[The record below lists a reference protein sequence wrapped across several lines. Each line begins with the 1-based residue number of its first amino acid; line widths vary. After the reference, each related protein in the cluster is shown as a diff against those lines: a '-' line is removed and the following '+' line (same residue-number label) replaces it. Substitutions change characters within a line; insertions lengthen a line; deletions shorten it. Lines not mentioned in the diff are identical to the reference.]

1 MTGCSFCGYDIP
13 KGTGKL
19 YVLKDGKALYFCSSK
34 CQKNMLVF
42 NKKALRK
49 RWTKVFAD
57 AKKSG
62 AISDGNQEVP
72 KPKAKKK

>member
-1 MTGCSFCGYDIP
+1 MVNCSFCGYDIP
-13 KGTGKL
+13 KGTGKMFIQ
-19 YVLKDGKALYFCSSK
+19 KDGKVLYLCSSK

-57 AKKSG
+57 AKKAG
-62 AISDGNQEVP
+62 AIADGNKKV
-72 KPKAKKK
+72 PKAKGKKK

>member
-1 MTGCSFCGYDIP
+1 MTGCSFCGYEFP

-19 YVLKDGKALYFCSSK
+19 FIQKDGKMLYFCTSK

-62 AISDGNQEVP
+62 AISDGQKEQPNKQG
-72 KPKAKKK
+72 KKK